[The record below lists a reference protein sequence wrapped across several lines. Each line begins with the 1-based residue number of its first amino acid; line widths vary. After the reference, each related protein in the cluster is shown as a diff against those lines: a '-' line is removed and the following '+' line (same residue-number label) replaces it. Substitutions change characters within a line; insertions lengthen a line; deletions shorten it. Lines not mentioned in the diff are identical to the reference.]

1 MTYLVWQLS
10 LSSCLGHLCWSVG
23 GANKVAETMAIQ
35 YIVAADHGEAE
46 TNTDHVTPAPMA
58 WSLEYLK

>member
-1 MTYLVWQLS
+1 
-10 LSSCLGHLCWSVG
+10 
-23 GANKVAETMAIQ
+23 MAIQ

-58 WSLEYLK
+58 WSLEALKPSPK